1 MYLIPEK
8 ELYTII
14 QQYYSG
20 KYSDI
25 ISLDLESEFD
35 FTNVL
40 YEIEANFYK
49 IRSFIILEK
58 YSEATELLN
67 SLETL
72 VMSKNEENSID
83 SKTADLLV
91 NDIKVINSFVNFKKS
106 NIIDEELLDSI
117 DNNLPSLALIYKKII
132 KSNIEINLSS
142 PDLDLESYIYL
153 LFKNS
158 SVENKDI
165 DLNEIKNLK
174 SHYSDSII
182 LDFAIAWLGLITP
195 NSKNLNDDSIA
206 NVKNSYYFFEELTSS
221 SNTDSIKNLV
231 NLLACY
237 LKLGNIPESVDCIEK
252 INSLQNDN
260 NHDYPLLINK
270 IALASI
276 TLNSD
281 DRIQLIEKIKSKFP
295 NSPYVTDLN
304 EKNDLFDTIVST
316 FN

>member
-106 NIIDEELLDSI
+106 NVIDEELLDSI
-117 DNNLPSLALIYKKII
+117 DNNLLSLALIYKKII

-270 IALASI
+270 IAFASI